1 MSQRPF
7 TKFYNDYI
15 DKFINRD
22 YLTEIEMRIFFVIYN
37 KTERFNRKCY
47 NFSITYLTNATKYS
61 NKHSIINAVKDMTQR
76 NIIVNYT
83 MPGAKIN
90 TYGINTASSQ
100 WQKITSDDTVTKEKK
115 PIIQGSDDTVT
126 KEKKPTINTTIFL
139 QGSDGTVTNGSDDT
153 VTISSDG
160 TVTKEKKIIKENIL
174 KNNKQMNIDFFN
186 YCMSELENEKINKG
200 G

>member
-126 KEKKPTINTTIFL
+126 K
-139 QGSDGTVTNGSDDT
+139 GSDDT